1 MIFCRHDLVSGKH
14 DLDSLKKFQNLDS
27 STGVTEAANARTI
40 CLIMDCE
47 VIFDTNY
54 FNLLKVAFCESDLA
68 LLYTDFEYESEVTS
82 VGSRIRP
89 PNWSPERFLSNDFL
103 GPVFAF
109 DFELLQNS
117 AKVNMLTR
125 TQLILSC
132 VAEKLKVRLVDQVG
146 YSVSSE
152 KSNFVADSRNSEV
165 TQFLTDHRPGA
176 KVLPSIIPWTLI
188 SNSGLAPKK
197 ISIIIPTRGSKKNIF
212 GPVLITECIKSLLDQ
227 DFGDSKVEVVVVFD
241 TDVNLNYLSSLRDIY
256 KPGLDLKFVEYSP
269 PFNFS
274 KKCNLGAESASG
286 EVVIFLNDDTIWKS
300 SNSLLEIAGSAML
313 EGVGAVGAKLFF
325 ENYRIQHAGH
335 ILREGF
341 IDHAYFKDV
350 DGFGPFGDLVVT
362 HEVVGV
368 TGACL
373 AQRKSVWESIGKWD
387 ESFPASYND
396 VDFCFRIRESG
407 MSILQVNQAK
417 LIHFESLTRNPKVRP
432 EEIEMILK
440 RWDKK
445 FVEDPYFRMA
455 GHLPVISES
464 TPKRYWLYAKRIYR
478 YEGFGGVLGLFVNV
492 FRKTLKIK

>member
-1 MIFCRHDLVSGKH
+1 MIFCKHDLASGKH
-14 DLDSLKKFQNLDS
+14 DFNSLNKPQELDS
-27 STGVTEAANARTI
+27 SNGVTERANERII

-47 VIFDTNY
+47 VSFDSN
-54 FNLLKVAFCESDLA
+54 FFKLLEESFRDSDLA
-68 LLYTDFEYESEVTS
+68 LLYSDFEYESEITS
-82 VGSRIRP
+82 DRSRVRP

-103 GPVFAF
+103 GPVFAV
-109 DFELLQNS
+109 DFGLLHNG
-117 AKVNMLTR
+117 AKPEQLTR
-125 TQLILSC
+125 TKLILTC
-132 VAEKLKVRLVDQVG
+132 LAEKLKVKLVDQVG
-146 YSVSSE
+146 YVISP
-152 KSNFVADSRNSEV
+152 KNLNLATDSRNSEV
-165 TQFLTDHRPGA
+165 TQFLAEHRPHA
-176 KVLPSIIPWTLI
+176 KVLSSSTPWMLI
-188 SNSGLAPKK
+188 SNAGLAPKN
-197 ISIIIPTRGSKKNIF
+197 ISIIIPTRGSKKSIL
-212 GPVLITECIKSLLDQ
+212 GPVLITECVKSILDQ
-227 DFGDSKVEVVVVFD
+227 NFGDSIVEVIVVFD
-241 TDVNLNYLSSLRDIY
+241 TDVNLNYLSNLKRITKFSLE
-256 KPGLDLKFVEYSP
+256 LKFVEYAP

-286 EVVIFLNDDTIWKS
+286 EVVVFLNDDTIWKS
-300 SNSLLEIAGSAML
+300 PNSLLEIAGSAML

-396 VDFCFRIRESG
+396 VDYCFRIRELG

-440 RWDKK
+440 RWDQS
-445 FVEDPYFRMA
+445 FVEDPFFRMA
-455 GHLPVISES
+455 GHLPVIPES
-464 TPKRYWLYAKRIYR
+464 TVKRYWLYAKRIYR
-478 YEGFGGVLGLFVNV
+478 HEGLVGVLGLFVNV
-492 FRKTLKIK
+492 LLKALRIK

>member
-1 MIFCRHDLVSGKH
+1 MIFCIHDLASGKH
-14 DLDSLKKFQNLDS
+14 DFDSLKKFNKPDS
-27 STGVTEAANARTI
+27 SNGVNELANARTI

-47 VIFDTNY
+47 VSFESNF
-54 FNLLKVAFCESDLA
+54 FNLLEESFRDQDLA
-68 LLYTDFEYESEVTS
+68 LLYTDFEYESEITS
-82 VGSRIRP
+82 VRSRVSP

-103 GPVFAF
+103 GPVLAV
-109 DFELLQNS
+109 DFGMVQSSVKLEQS
-117 AKVNMLTR
+117 TR
-125 TQLILSC
+125 TALILTC
-132 VAEKLKVRLVDQVG
+132 LAEKLKVQLVEHVG
-146 YSVSSE
+146 YVISPKNLNLVTD
-152 KSNFVADSRNSEV
+152 ARNSEI
-165 TQFLTDHRPGA
+165 TQFLVDHRPHA
-176 KVLPSIIPWTLI
+176 KVLSSNTPWTLI
-188 SNSGLAPKK
+188 SNAGLAPKK
-197 ISIIIPTRGSKKNIF
+197 ISIVIPTRGSKKNIL

-227 DFGDSKVEVVVVFD
+227 NFGNSTVEVILVFD
-241 TDVNLNYLSSLRDIY
+241 TDVNLNYLTTLKNINKS
-256 KPGLDLKFVEYSP
+256 GLELKFVEYAP

-274 KKCNLGAESASG
+274 KKCNLGAGSASG
-286 EVVIFLNDDTIWKS
+286 EVVIFLNDDTIWS
-300 SNSLLEIAGSAML
+300 SPNSLLEIAGSAML

-396 VDFCFRIRESG
+396 VDYCFRIRELG

-440 RWDKK
+440 RWDQS
-445 FVEDPYFRMA
+445 FIDDPFFRMA
-455 GHLPVISES
+455 GHLPVIPES
-464 TPKRYWLYAKRIYR
+464 TVKRYWLYAKRIYR
-478 YEGFGGVLGLFVNV
+478 HEGLVGVLGLFANV
-492 FRKTLKIK
+492 FRKMLRIK